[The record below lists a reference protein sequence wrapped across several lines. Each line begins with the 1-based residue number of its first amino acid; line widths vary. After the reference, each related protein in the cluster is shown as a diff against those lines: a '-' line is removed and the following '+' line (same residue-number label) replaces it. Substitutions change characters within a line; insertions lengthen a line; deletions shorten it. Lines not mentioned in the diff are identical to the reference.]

1 MMKLMM
7 EVRYDKDGPMGEKT
21 DRRVRTN
28 HYLSFA
34 GNKIYQFQ
42 KHISTQHISRYIW
55 FLPTIMLQLLFLE
68 WAHPRNF
75 YKKQPL
81 WLIKRYFGDKV
92 FIIFLVI
99 NIVNIGLGVP
109 FKYYSFTFVI
119 IVAHSNDLEVLE
131 NQIIIL
137 VLVRPH
143 SIILPCEH
151 FVTFISIFE
160 HIYDNYFHI

>member
-1 MMKLMM
+1 M
-7 EVRYDKDGPMGEKT
+7 
-21 DRRVRTN
+21 
-28 HYLSFA
+28 
-34 GNKIYQFQ
+34 
-42 KHISTQHISRYIW
+42 
-55 FLPTIMLQLLFLE
+55 IMLQLLFLE

-99 NIVNIGLGVP
+99 NIVNIGFGVP

-131 NQIIIL
+131 NQIIIP

-143 SIILPCEH
+143 SI
-151 FVTFISIFE
+151 VNISSHSFPYLSI
-160 HIYDNYFHI
+160 